1 MSYLWAKIFFHKIAF
16 YSLYKL
22 FTLSFQGAN
31 MFGLYVVVVFI
42 IVYKFLTAVSIL
54 ALKLQ
59 NQLLVIYTPNIF
71 DI

>member
-1 MSYLWAKIFFHKIAF
+1 
-16 YSLYKL
+16 
-22 FTLSFQGAN
+22 